1 MTIYNNYYS
10 VANKSM
16 FEIMNFF
23 FKSIELN
30 LVASKQSV

>member
-23 FKSIELN
+23 FKHLELN
-30 LVASKQSV
+30 LVESKQPV